1 MENQEVEE
9 QVAERYCNLMNNAAF
24 SWIFGREC
32 NKDLLMALL
41 NEFIPDKRITDIT
54 LIKQCHNSFSKELKS
69 SVFDV
74 SCTTD
79 DGSYIDVEVQVC
91 PQGWFD
97 DRCLFYSTYLIQSQI
112 PAGKDDYTLK
122 PVYVVSIDAFAR
134 NHSKENDGRTLYS
147 YSLLEDTTHELMT
160 DSLHFVFVEL
170 KKFEKKWQDID
181 NDKERFY
188 FCLKHLHELDE
199 LPQEFTQGI
208 WAKLAQESEFA
219 EMPLDVKKEYIR
231 IMTTERDKQAQL
243 NYARSQGLEEGL
255 AKGLEEGL
263 EAGRTEGI
271 EQSKLEIAR
280 NMKAKGIDM
289 ETICQCTNLTM
300 EQIAEL

>member
-1 MENQEVEE
+1 M
-9 QVAERYCNLMNNAAF
+9 
-24 SWIFGREC
+24 
-32 NKDLLMALL
+32 
-41 NEFIPDKRITDIT
+41 
-54 LIKQCHNSFSKELKS
+54 
-69 SVFDV
+69 
-74 SCTTD
+74 
-79 DGSYIDVEVQVC
+79 EVQVC

-112 PAGKDDYTLK
+112 PAGNDYTLK

-255 AKGLEEGL
+255 AKGKLETARKL
-263 EAGRTEGI
+263 KAEGI
-271 EQSKLEIAR
+271 AIDVIA
-280 NMKAKGIDM
+280 K
-289 ETICQCTNLTM
+289 CTGLTE
-300 EQIAEL
+300 EQIAKL

>member
-1 MENQEVEE
+1 M
-9 QVAERYCNLMNNAAF
+9 
-24 SWIFGREC
+24 
-32 NKDLLMALL
+32 
-41 NEFIPDKRITDIT
+41 
-54 LIKQCHNSFSKELKS
+54 
-69 SVFDV
+69 
-74 SCTTD
+74 
-79 DGSYIDVEVQVC
+79 EVQVC

-112 PAGKDDYTLK
+112 PSGKDDYTLK

-263 EAGRTEGI
+263 AKGLEEGLEAGRTEGI